1 MLYADCPVCGP
12 ANLAAAPG
20 INRQVFIGAVKYLHG
35 KGGYNTGMLS
45 HKPVKALV
53 SEVNRSLSASLSNVE
68 TVVPPEL
75 LQKLKSD
82 VFVFS
87 GCKTEVELR
96 EASAMLLDAEGKPV
110 EWNTF
115 KEAVL
120 KVHKRY
126 NEHYLEAEYNFAT
139 QSAEM
144 AARWADQAADGGR
157 YNLQYRTAADDR
169 VRESHERLNRTTLP
183 ATDEFWNSYYPPN
196 GWRCRCTVV
205 QVLKGKYPES
215 DPAKAIEEGKK
226 ATTHIDKN
234 GANRLEMFRFNP
246 GKQAVIFP
254 PHHPYRKMQEA
265 VSNAMSV
272 NTQWATLKTYK
283 NGGKVESSEL
293 VNNKAADYQDI
304 ENCCN
309 YFAKEGAVTRV
320 YPKIN
325 VTSEAYELF
334 YADLKGTKYWG
345 KSPDFKVNNSYYELE
360 GYTSSAPNSS
370 TIGHMIKRGL
380 KQSPNIVIKHIQGT
394 KHQFYKKR
402 LFDIIKEKKED
413 VKELWVLDGA
423 NMTLI
428 YKKQ

>member
-53 SEVNRSLSASLSNVE
+53 SEVNRSLSASLSTVE

-115 KEAVL
+115 KVAVL

-144 AARWADQAADGGR
+144 AARWADQATDGDR

-205 QVLKGKYPES
+205 QVLKNKYPES

-234 GANRLEMFRFNP
+234 RANRLEMFRFNP

-254 PHHPYRKMQEA
+254 PHHPYFKLREQVEKQLA
-265 VSNAMSV
+265 VSGETVTTVETKAGKLEISSLHGKNEKAENIEIARHFANKYGHHIKLLASGF
-272 NTQWATLKTYK
+272 NTKT
-283 NGGKVESSEL
+283 
-293 VNNKAADYQDI
+293 ADAY
-304 ENCCN
+304 N
-309 YFAKEGAVTRV
+309 YT
-320 YPKIN
+320 
-325 VTSEAYELF
+325 TSEILEFKTNRKPTKNAI
-334 YADLKGTKYWG
+334 DLAIRDAAKKAEHVIIHV
-345 KSPDFKVNNSYYELE
+345 KSDIDNNTLSRAIKSRVLRE
-360 GYTSSAPNSS
+360 GSINAI
-370 TIGHMIKRGL
+370 TIFRNGNDKKFQRGYIL
-380 KQSPNIVIKHIQGT
+380 SDS
-394 KHQFYKKR
+394 FA
-402 LFDIIKEKKED
+402 L
-413 VKELWVLDGA
+413 
-423 NMTLI
+423 
-428 YKKQ
+428 